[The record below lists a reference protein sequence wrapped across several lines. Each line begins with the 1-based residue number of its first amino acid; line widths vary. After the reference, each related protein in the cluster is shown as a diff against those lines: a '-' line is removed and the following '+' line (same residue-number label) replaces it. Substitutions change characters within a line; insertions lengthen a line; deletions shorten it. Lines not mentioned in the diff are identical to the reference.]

1 MPGCD
6 CSATIL
12 QKYMTEKTTMVES
25 FLTYQC
31 LSYKI
36 KKLTI
41 LSTLYRKAI
50 VVFAIYRS
58 SWLEDQPAPPL
69 PVRLPR
75 LQSRTLLPLLP
86 FITSHRLPPT
96 HTHTSKCTVCKSA
109 PHRVTHLFTERCCS
123 KRKSYSHISKI
134 KGRKCILKIQENK
147 HTDIQF
153 SFQKCVIY

>member
-1 MPGCD
+1 MIEVIFWFTWFNFFLFFWVWLLCYNTIEIHDREDNHGGIFSPACRRYLLVF
-6 CSATIL
+6 IL
-12 QKYMTEKTTMVES
+12 QNK
-25 FLTYQC
+25 
-31 LSYKI
+31 

-75 LQSRTLLPLLP
+75 LSSHTLLPLLP

-96 HTHTSKCTVCKSA
+96 HTSKCTVCKSA
-109 PHRVTHLFTERCCS
+109 PHRVAHLFTERCCS
-123 KRKSYSHISKI
+123 KPNLTHI
-134 KGRKCILKIQENK
+134 
-147 HTDIQF
+147 D
-153 SFQKCVIY
+153 QK